1 MSFSPNKKV
10 LKPRPPDKGSFPLD
24 HDGECREA
32 MVLFMDCM
40 RRNEFD
46 SHKCRSLSKA
56 YLKCRMEK
64 DLMAKEDLSKLGFPS
79 QSGPD

>member
-1 MSFSPNKKV
+1 
-10 LKPRPPDKGSFPLD
+10 
-24 HDGECREA
+24 